1 MNISDLFQ
9 LCRDP
14 LRILKAGQKDQT
26 VDFTHFSVFLINGTD
41 LPGYDKPR
49 SHFSRDSPVFDPVL
63 VFQNIEPVLCGL
75 QLLRKFFPPCRMGEI
90 TGSHNMDSFLS
101 RPQIQMLRRAVFAR
115 RP

>member
-49 SHFSRDSPVFDPVL
+49 DHFSRDLSVFDPVL
-63 VFQNIEPVLCGL
+63 VFQHIEPVLRRL
-75 QLLRKFFPPCRMGEI
+75 QLLLQLFPPCRMSKI
-90 TGSHNMDSFLS
+90 TGSHDMYSFLS
-101 RPQIQMLRRAVFAR
+101 RPQVQMLRRAVFAR